1 MKHLRSLFDLA
12 VNEFHEVLALAVE
25 LKQKLAAGDRT
36 ELLKNRTLALIFEKA
51 SLRTR
56 VSFEAGMIQLGGAA
70 LYLTNDVGWRERE
83 SISDFVRVLAEY
95 CDFLVCRAI
104 SHSTIEELASHNVI
118 PVINGLTDLSHPC
131 QALADFM
138 TMQESIG
145 DLGGKQ
151 LTFVGDGNNVA
162 RSLLNVCA
170 LGRMKFRLVGPKSY
184 HISSKLVDRAR
195 EHAGWIDFDQ
205 SEEIDPMVK
214 NADFVYTDVWTSMG
228 QDGSREGIF
237 GQFVN
242 NAGVLEGV
250 EFLVNTTTLNRQIDV
265 DAESALGSDRHE
277 HSADLTTCRNG
288 FQDPTQETRAVA
300 MRDRVEDVSA
310 SGRRRFGAKHP

>member
-12 VNEFHEVLALAVE
+12 INEFHEVLALADE
-25 LKQKLAAGDRT
+25 LKRKMASGDRT
-36 ELLKNRTLALIFEKA
+36 ELLKNRTLALIFEKS

-118 PVINGLTDLSHPC
+118 PVINGLTDQSHPC

-145 DLGGKQ
+145 SLEGKQ

-170 LGRMKFRLVGPKSY
+170 LGRMKFRLVGPKAY
-184 HISSKLVDRAR
+184 HISSKLIDRAR

-205 SEEIDPMVK
+205 CEEINPMIK
-214 NADFVYTDVWTSMG
+214 DADFVYTDVWTSMG
-228 QDGSREGIF
+228 QE
-237 GQFVN
+237 
-242 NAGVLEGV
+242 
-250 EFLVNTTTLNRQIDV
+250 
-265 DAESALGSDRHE
+265 AESASRNAAFRPYQINASLMDKAPKHCKVMHCLPARRGLEISD
-277 HSADLTTCRNG
+277 
-288 FQDPTQETRAVA
+288 
-300 MRDRVEDVSA
+300 DVIDSENSIVIA
-310 SGRRRFGAKHP
+310 QAGNRMHLQKGLLVWLSRQNKITST

>member
-12 VNEFHEVLALAVE
+12 INEFHEVLALAVE
-25 LKQKLAAGDRT
+25 LKRKLASGDRT
-36 ELLKNRTLALIFEKA
+36 ELLKNRTLALIFEKS

-70 LYLTNDVGWRERE
+70 LYLTSDVGWRERE

-118 PVINGLTDLSHPC
+118 PVINGLTDQSHPC

-145 DLGGKQ
+145 SLEGKQ

-170 LGRMKFRLVGPKSY
+170 LGRMKFRLVGPKAY
-184 HISSKLVDRAR
+184 HISSKLIDRAR
-195 EHAGWIDFDQ
+195 EHAGWIDFEQ
-205 SEEIDPMVK
+205 CEEITPIIKD
-214 NADFVYTDVWTSMG
+214 ADFVYTDVWTSMG
-228 QDGSREGIF
+228 QE
-237 GQFVN
+237 
-242 NAGVLEGV
+242 
-250 EFLVNTTTLNRQIDV
+250 
-265 DAESALGSDRHE
+265 AESASRNAAFRPYQINASLMAKAPKHCKVMHCLPARRGLEISD
-277 HSADLTTCRNG
+277 
-288 FQDPTQETRAVA
+288 
-300 MRDRVEDVSA
+300 DVIDSENSIVIA
-310 SGRRRFGAKHP
+310 QAGNRMHLQKGLLVWLSRQNKITSP

>member
-1 MKHLRSLFDLA
+1 MKHLRSLFDLTI
-12 VNEFHEVLALAVE
+12 NEFHEVLALADE
-25 LKQKLAAGDRT
+25 LKRKLATGDRT

-56 VSFEAGMIQLGGAA
+56 VSFEAGMVQLGGSA

-118 PVINGLTDLSHPC
+118 PVINGLTDQSHPC

-145 DLGGKQ
+145 SLEGKQ

-170 LGRMKFRLVGPKSY
+170 LGRMKFRLVGPKAY
-184 HISSKLVDRAR
+184 HISSKLIDRAR

-205 SEEIDPMVK
+205 CEEIPPMIK
-214 NADFVYTDVWTSMG
+214 DADFIYTDVWTSMG
-228 QDGSREGIF
+228 QE
-237 GQFVN
+237 
-242 NAGVLEGV
+242 
-250 EFLVNTTTLNRQIDV
+250 
-265 DAESALGSDRHE
+265 AESASRNAAFRPYQINASLLAKAPKHCKVMHCLPARRGLEISD
-277 HSADLTTCRNG
+277 
-288 FQDPTQETRAVA
+288 
-300 MRDRVEDVSA
+300 DVIDSESSIIIA
-310 SGRRRFGAKHP
+310 QAGNRMHLQKGLLIWLSQQNKITNI

>member
-12 VNEFHEVLALAVE
+12 INEFHEVLALAVE
-25 LKQKLAAGDRT
+25 LKRKLASGDRT
-36 ELLKNRTLALIFEKA
+36 ELLKNRTLALIFEKS

-70 LYLTNDVGWRERE
+70 LYLTSDVGWRERE

-118 PVINGLTDLSHPC
+118 PVINGLTDQSHPC

-145 DLGGKQ
+145 SLEGKQ

-170 LGRMKFRLVGPKSY
+170 LGRMKFRLVGPKAY
-184 HISSKLVDRAR
+184 HISSKLIDRAR
-195 EHAGWIDFDQ
+195 EHAGWIDFEQ
-205 SEEIDPMVK
+205 CEEITPIIKD
-214 NADFVYTDVWTSMG
+214 ADFVNTDVWTSMG
-228 QDGSREGIF
+228 QE
-237 GQFVN
+237 
-242 NAGVLEGV
+242 
-250 EFLVNTTTLNRQIDV
+250 
-265 DAESALGSDRHE
+265 AESASRNAAFRPYQINASLMAKAPKHCKVMHCLPARRGLEISD
-277 HSADLTTCRNG
+277 
-288 FQDPTQETRAVA
+288 
-300 MRDRVEDVSA
+300 DVIDSENSIVIA
-310 SGRRRFGAKHP
+310 QAGNRMHLQKGLLVWLSRQNKITSP

>member
-118 PVINGLTDLSHPC
+118 PIINGLTDLSHPC

-228 QDGSREGIF
+228 QE
-237 GQFVN
+237 
-242 NAGVLEGV
+242 
-250 EFLVNTTTLNRQIDV
+250 
-265 DAESALGSDRHE
+265 AESASRNAAFRPYQINASLMAKAPKHCKVMHCLPARRGLEISD
-277 HSADLTTCRNG
+277 
-288 FQDPTQETRAVA
+288 
-300 MRDRVEDVSA
+300 DVIDSESSIVIA
-310 SGRRRFGAKHP
+310 QAGNRMHLQKGLLVWLSRQNKITNS

>member
-12 VNEFHEVLALAVE
+12 INEFHEVLALAVE
-25 LKQKLAAGDRT
+25 LKRKLASGDRT
-36 ELLKNRTLALIFEKA
+36 ELLKNRTLALIFEKS

-118 PVINGLTDLSHPC
+118 PVINGLTDQSHPC

-145 DLGGKQ
+145 SLEGKQ

-170 LGRMKFRLVGPKSY
+170 LGRMKFRLVGPKAY
-184 HISSKLVDRAR
+184 HISSKLIDRAR
-195 EHAGWIDFDQ
+195 EHAGWIDFEQ
-205 SEEIDPMVK
+205 CEEITPIIKD
-214 NADFVYTDVWTSMG
+214 ADFVYTDVWTSMG
-228 QDGSREGIF
+228 QE
-237 GQFVN
+237 
-242 NAGVLEGV
+242 
-250 EFLVNTTTLNRQIDV
+250 
-265 DAESALGSDRHE
+265 AESASRNAAFRPYQINASLMAKAPKHCKVMHCLPARRGLEISDDVIDSENSIVIAQAGNRMHLQKGLLVWLSRQNKIT
-277 HSADLTTCRNG
+277 SA
-288 FQDPTQETRAVA
+288 
-300 MRDRVEDVSA
+300 
-310 SGRRRFGAKHP
+310 

>member
-228 QDGSREGIF
+228 QE
-237 GQFVN
+237 
-242 NAGVLEGV
+242 
-250 EFLVNTTTLNRQIDV
+250 
-265 DAESALGSDRHE
+265 AESASRNAAFRPYQINASLMAKAPKHCKVMHCLPARRGLEISD
-277 HSADLTTCRNG
+277 
-288 FQDPTQETRAVA
+288 
-300 MRDRVEDVSA
+300 DVIDSESSIVIA
-310 SGRRRFGAKHP
+310 QAGNRMHLQKGLLVWLSRQNKITNI

>member
-12 VNEFHEVLALAVE
+12 INEFHEVLALADE
-25 LKQKLAAGDRT
+25 LKRKLASGDRT
-36 ELLKNRTLALIFEKA
+36 ELLKNRTLALIFEKS

-70 LYLTNDVGWRERE
+70 LYLTSDVGWRERE

-118 PVINGLTDLSHPC
+118 PVINGLTDQSHPC

-145 DLGGKQ
+145 SLEGKQ

-170 LGRMKFRLVGPKSY
+170 LGRMKFRLVGPKAY
-184 HISSKLVDRAR
+184 HISSKLIDRAR
-195 EHAGWIDFDQ
+195 EHAGWIDFEQ
-205 SEEIDPMVK
+205 CEEITPIIKD
-214 NADFVYTDVWTSMG
+214 ADFVYTDVWTSMG
-228 QDGSREGIF
+228 QE
-237 GQFVN
+237 
-242 NAGVLEGV
+242 
-250 EFLVNTTTLNRQIDV
+250 
-265 DAESALGSDRHE
+265 AESASRNAAFRPYQINASLMAKAPKHCKVMHCLPARRGLEISD
-277 HSADLTTCRNG
+277 
-288 FQDPTQETRAVA
+288 
-300 MRDRVEDVSA
+300 DVIDSENSIVIA
-310 SGRRRFGAKHP
+310 QAGNRMHLQKGLLVWLSRQNKITSP

>member
-12 VNEFHEVLALAVE
+12 INEFHEVLALADE
-25 LKQKLAAGDRT
+25 LKRKLASGDRT
-36 ELLKNRTLALIFEKA
+36 ELLKNRTLALIFEKS

-70 LYLTNDVGWRERE
+70 LYLTSDVGWRERE

-118 PVINGLTDLSHPC
+118 PVINGLTDQSHPC

-145 DLGGKQ
+145 SLEGKQ

-170 LGRMKFRLVGPKSY
+170 LGRMKFRLVGPKAY
-184 HISSKLVDRAR
+184 HISSKLIDRAR
-195 EHAGWIDFDQ
+195 EHAGWIDFEQ
-205 SEEIDPMVK
+205 CEEITPIIKD
-214 NADFVYTDVWTSMG
+214 ADFVYTDVWTSMG
-228 QDGSREGIF
+228 QE
-237 GQFVN
+237 
-242 NAGVLEGV
+242 
-250 EFLVNTTTLNRQIDV
+250 
-265 DAESALGSDRHE
+265 AESASRNAAFRPYQINASLMAKAPKHCKVMHCLPARRGLEISD
-277 HSADLTTCRNG
+277 
-288 FQDPTQETRAVA
+288 
-300 MRDRVEDVSA
+300 DVIDSENSIVIA
-310 SGRRRFGAKHP
+310 QAGNRMHLQKGLLVWLSRQNKINSP

>member
-12 VNEFHEVLALAVE
+12 INEFHEVLALADE
-25 LKQKLAAGDRT
+25 LKRKMASGDRT
-36 ELLKNRTLALIFEKA
+36 ELLKNRTLALIFEKS

-104 SHSTIEELASHNVI
+104 SHSTVEELASHNVI
-118 PVINGLTDLSHPC
+118 PVINGLTDQSHPC

-145 DLGGKQ
+145 CLEGKQ

-170 LGRMKFRLVGPKSY
+170 LGRMKFRLVGPKAY
-184 HISSKLVDRAR
+184 HISSKLIDRAR

-205 SEEIDPMVK
+205 CEEMTPMLK
-214 NADFVYTDVWTSMG
+214 DADFVYTDVWTSMG
-228 QDGSREGIF
+228 QE
-237 GQFVN
+237 
-242 NAGVLEGV
+242 
-250 EFLVNTTTLNRQIDV
+250 
-265 DAESALGSDRHE
+265 AESASRNAAFRPYQINASLMAKAPKHCKVMHCLPARRGLEISD
-277 HSADLTTCRNG
+277 
-288 FQDPTQETRAVA
+288 
-300 MRDRVEDVSA
+300 DVIDSENSIVIA
-310 SGRRRFGAKHP
+310 QAGNRMHLQKGLLVWLSRQNKITIA

>member
-56 VSFEAGMIQLGGAA
+56 VSFETGMIQLGGAA

-145 DLGGKQ
+145 DLRGKQ

-205 SEEIDPMVK
+205 SEEIEPMVK

-228 QDGSREGIF
+228 QE
-237 GQFVN
+237 
-242 NAGVLEGV
+242 
-250 EFLVNTTTLNRQIDV
+250 
-265 DAESALGSDRHE
+265 AESASRNAAFRPYQINASLMAKAPKHCKVMHCLPARRGLEISD
-277 HSADLTTCRNG
+277 
-288 FQDPTQETRAVA
+288 
-300 MRDRVEDVSA
+300 DVIDSESSIVIA
-310 SGRRRFGAKHP
+310 QAGNRMHLQKGLLVWLSRQNKITNS

>member
-118 PVINGLTDLSHPC
+118 PIINGLTDLSHPC

-228 QDGSREGIF
+228 QE
-237 GQFVN
+237 
-242 NAGVLEGV
+242 
-250 EFLVNTTTLNRQIDV
+250 
-265 DAESALGSDRHE
+265 AESASRNAAFRPYQINASLMAKAPKHCKVMHCLPARRGLEISD
-277 HSADLTTCRNG
+277 
-288 FQDPTQETRAVA
+288 
-300 MRDRVEDVSA
+300 DVIDSESSIVIA
-310 SGRRRFGAKHP
+310 QAGNRMHLQKGLLVWLSRQNKITNN

>member
-228 QDGSREGIF
+228 QE
-237 GQFVN
+237 
-242 NAGVLEGV
+242 
-250 EFLVNTTTLNRQIDV
+250 
-265 DAESALGSDRHE
+265 AESASRNAAFRPYQINASLMAKAPMHCKVMHCLPARRGLEISD
-277 HSADLTTCRNG
+277 
-288 FQDPTQETRAVA
+288 
-300 MRDRVEDVSA
+300 DVIDSESSIVIA
-310 SGRRRFGAKHP
+310 QAGNRMHLQKGLLVWLSRQNKITNI